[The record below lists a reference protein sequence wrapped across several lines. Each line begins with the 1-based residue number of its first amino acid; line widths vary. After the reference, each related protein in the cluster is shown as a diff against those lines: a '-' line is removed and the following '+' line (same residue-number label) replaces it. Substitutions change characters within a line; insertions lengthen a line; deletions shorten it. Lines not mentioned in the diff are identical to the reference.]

1 MTIEKGMTNVELI
14 EPKNTEQGM
23 LIVEVILF

>member
-1 MTIEKGMTNVELI
+1 MNIEQGMTIVELI